1 MNDRNP
7 HFSVLNALLPLVLGP
22 VCNRKSKVI
31 CTFYHEVKH
40 ITFYQN
46 SSYEILNQCI
56 KPRGVT
62 SVYSTINVV
71 NYSDRIYGHLFL
83 SLPAAT

>member
-1 MNDRNP
+1 MNDINP
-7 HFSVLNALLPLVLGP
+7 HFSVLNAPLPLVLSL

-31 CTFYHEVKH
+31 CIFYREVKY

-71 NYSDRIYGHLFL
+71 NYSHRIYGHLFL

>member
-1 MNDRNP
+1 MKDINP
-7 HFSVLNALLPLVLGP
+7 HFSVLNALLPLVLSL
-22 VCNRKSKVI
+22 CNRKSKVI
-31 CTFYHEVKH
+31 CIFYHEVKY

-46 SSYEILNQCI
+46 SSYEILNHCI

-71 NYSDRIYGHLFL
+71 NYSHRIYGHLFL
-83 SLPAAT
+83 SLPVAT